1 MAVYVPN
8 TSAEQQAMLQE
19 CGFADIRDMYR
30 DVPDSVYL
38 TELLDLP
45 EGAPE
50 LPVRRKIEAM
60 AAKNHVFPH
69 IFRGAGAYN
78 HYIPSIVH
86 TITGGVQ
93 DRVHAVS
100 GGDQP
105 GRAAIHL

>member
-45 EGAPE
+45 E
-50 LPVRRKIEAM
+50 
-60 AAKNHVFPH
+60 
-69 IFRGAGAYN
+69 
-78 HYIPSIVH
+78 
-86 TITGGVQ
+86 
-93 DRVHAVS
+93 
-100 GGDQP
+100 
-105 GRAAIHL
+105 

>member
-38 TELLDLP
+38 TDLLDLP

-50 LPVRRKIEAM
+50 LTVRRKIEAM
-60 AAKNHVFPH
+60 AAKNHVFSH
-69 IFRGAGAYN
+69 IFRGAGAYH

-86 TITGGVQ
+86 TIT
-93 DRVHAVS
+93 DREEF
-100 GGDQP
+100 
-105 GRAAIHL
+105 